1 MLQNFYSFFSYNFHL
16 PCSIIF
22 IFFVLFKFVCLFS
35 VFPFCSMCY
44 TGPDSRS
51 WGPWAW
57 RFRSM
62 KEKSIQFRLTKLL
75 LSITNTMS
83 ISAFAIIFI
92 YLNQTSLFIRVLFFK
107 KKSTCSSARPQI
119 ACQPLSSS
127 RTVTS
132 HNSRLVSEAGKQ
144 FSTCCSSH
152 WSRMWCRSR
161 FFHERDIFFSSFFF
175 RDWESLDFVQF
186 TSSSKF
192 SN

>member
-44 TGPDSRS
+44 AGPDSRS

-92 YLNQTSLFIRVLFFK
+92 YLNQTSLFIRVLFFL

-132 HNSRLVSEAGKQ
+132 HKSQLTARKRGRQAIFHLLFISLIPDVVSFKVFSRTRHFL
-144 FSTCCSSH
+144 
-152 WSRMWCRSR
+152 
-161 FFHERDIFFSSFFF
+161 FFFFFSWL
-175 RDWESLDFVQF
+175 R
-186 TSSSKF
+186 KF
-192 SN
+192 GLLTIYK